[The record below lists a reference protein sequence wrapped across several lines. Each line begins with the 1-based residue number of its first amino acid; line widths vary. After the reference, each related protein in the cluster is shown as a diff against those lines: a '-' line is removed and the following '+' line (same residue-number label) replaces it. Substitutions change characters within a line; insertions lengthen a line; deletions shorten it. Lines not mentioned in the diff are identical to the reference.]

1 MRTPK
6 QLSAEAEK
14 EIMMVRQAE
23 LQYQLNVSKLSLEK
37 QMRKMRKKFERALQ
51 ATDERFIEQKKRE
64 ESFHYQL
71 RNELEIIEKSLERGS
86 KKNVEEFTHH
96 IKAELNNLA
105 DRLMRGADINASD
118 TPSDETPARRLNKR
132 ESAVDLDKD
141 ISVSLQRNVNS
152 PTKSS
157 KKKRHTNSS
166 STTSSKTG
174 MGNMAGTFLPFKFFF

>member
-1 MRTPK
+1 M
-6 QLSAEAEK
+6 Q
-14 EIMMVRQAE
+14 RQAE
-23 LQYQLNVSKLSLEK
+23 LQYQLNASKLSLEK

-71 RNELEIIEKSLERGS
+71 RNELEVIERSLERGS
-86 KKNVEEFTHH
+86 KKNVEEFTQH

-105 DRLMRGADINASD
+105 ERLMKGADINASD
-118 TPSDETPARRLNKR
+118 SQSDDAPARRLHKR

-141 ISVSLQRNVNS
+141 ISVSLQRNES

-166 STTSSKTG
+166 SASSSSTKTG
-174 MGNMAGTFLPFKFFF
+174 E